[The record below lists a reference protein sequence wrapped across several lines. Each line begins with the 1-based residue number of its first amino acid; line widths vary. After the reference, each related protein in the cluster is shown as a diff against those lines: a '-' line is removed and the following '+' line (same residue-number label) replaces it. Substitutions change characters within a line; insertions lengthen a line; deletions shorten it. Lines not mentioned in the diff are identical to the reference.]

1 MKTNELL
8 PFTPSAPPTT
18 KVTIEAPFPPIKNK
32 TLRKLRP
39 ILRILGICHH
49 CKVTFTLREMTT
61 GETYDYLIAM
71 FNGFKKMA
79 DNITTAGTVLGAV
92 ETGYNTSIEIAK
104 MNAANMAMASRTD
117 DIEFF
122 AALQASQ
129 SRILEKA
136 VEEAN
141 PVLKE
146 EKLRLEFV
154 YLSTLGIIEEAPE
167 KVVA

>member
-1 MKTNELL
+1 MNTQFPNI
-8 PFTPSAPPTT
+8 PFTPHTPPTA
-18 KVTIEAPFPPIKNK
+18 KAAIEAPFPPIKNK

-39 ILRILGICHH
+39 ILRALKIHRPCE
-49 CKVTFTLREMTT
+49 VTFTLNEMPS
-61 GETYDYLIAM
+61 EKTYDYLITM
-71 FNGFKKMA
+71 INGFKRMA
-79 DNITTAGTVLGAV
+79 ENVNTAGTILEAV
-92 ETGYNTSIEIAK
+92 ETGYNTSIDIAK
-104 MNAANMAMASRTD
+104 MNAANMVMATKID

-122 AALQASQ
+122 SALQTSQ
-129 SRILEKA
+129 ARILEKA

-154 YLSTLGIIEEAPE
+154 YLSTLGIIEKPE